1 MLCNCF
7 IPNFIDIYCSFLQWF
22 HIPGVWCMTFTWKG
36 SYIENTIDI
45 ASLSFT
51 FSWSSGNY
59 CQKHENVKLK
69 SFNKLVYLFFLQ
81 SVMILL
87 FFYIK
92 HYLVVIL
99 FLRKLFIY
107 TYSQYQDMLIHISLD
122 VMTIWQGIFKICT
135 KRNHYILSY
144 IKNG

>member
-1 MLCNCF
+1 MQLFYTKFHWYLLF
-7 IPNFIDIYCSFLQWF
+7 ISPVIS
-22 HIPGVWCMTFTWKG
+22 HSWCMVHDFYLKRIIHREYNRYCISEFHVFMIIRQLLSETWKC
-36 SYIENTIDI
+36 ET
-45 ASLSFT
+45 
-51 FSWSSGNY
+51 
-59 CQKHENVKLK
+59 Q

-122 VMTIWQGIFKICT
+122 VMTILQGIFKICT